1 MANSVPDRAND
12 SARKV
17 DMNNPCKTCGMIHVD
32 PKFDY
37 KKHEAEAYL
46 GNVIG
51 NALFKGL

>member
-1 MANSVPDRAND
+1 MPNSVPDRAND

>member
-1 MANSVPDRAND
+1 MATPVPDR
-12 SARKV
+12 SGVKRTI